1 MGRAV
6 SSYRASLCA
15 ARLAFLAWATV
26 RPKGRWHRGD
36 VPRASH
42 DSALTADTVTRLGL
56 APVGG
61 VAAWRGVVG
70 LQARQVA
77 GVTVAGEMNE
87 RFGGEHT
94 NLTSAPLRHD
104 LVVLPPDALAV
115 LAAMREQGGLFL
127 FDHCRDVHVGVR
139 QKAFRL

>member
-1 MGRAV
+1 MAAAV
-6 SSYRASLCA
+6 HALCDAAYGTVTAPLFASLGSGEHLLGL
-15 ARLAFLAWATV
+15 RE
-26 RPKGRWHRGD
+26 KGRWHRGNAR
-36 VPRASH
+36 RASH

-56 APVGG
+56 APVSG

-127 FDHCRDVHVGVR
+127 FDH
-139 QKAFRL
+139 

>member
-6 SSYRASLCA
+6 YSYRASLCA
-15 ARLAFLAWATV
+15 ARLSFLAWATV
-26 RPKGRWHRGD
+26 RSKGRWHRGD
-36 VPRASH
+36 APRASH

-56 APVGG
+56 APVSG

-94 NLTSAPLRHD
+94 DLTSAPL
-104 LVVLPPDALAV
+104 PPDLLVRPPVPSAV
-115 LAAMREQGGLFL
+115 LAAMHAKAGL
-127 FDHCRDVHVGVR
+127 
-139 QKAFRL
+139 